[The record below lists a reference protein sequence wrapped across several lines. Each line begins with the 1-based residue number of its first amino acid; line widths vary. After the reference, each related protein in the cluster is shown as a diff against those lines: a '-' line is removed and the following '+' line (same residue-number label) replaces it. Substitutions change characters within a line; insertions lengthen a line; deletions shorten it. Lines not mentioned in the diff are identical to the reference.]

1 MKAVVV
7 DTPGSPAEV
16 RTVEDPTPGPDEL
29 VVAVRGCGICGTDRH
44 ILDEG
49 LPSVAYPLIPG
60 HEPWGEVVAA
70 GPDTEA
76 PPAGTL
82 VAVDPSLH
90 CGRCDRCRRGQG
102 NMCERWGAIGGS
114 QSGAWADY
122 VLLPAANA
130 HVLPEGFPLDC
141 ASIVE
146 PVACAL
152 RGMHQLR
159 PEGDRSAVVVGGGTM
174 GLILAILLELR
185 GVGPLTVVEANPE
198 RRELGR
204 RLVSAE
210 VLAPDELGEL
220 EADYVIDATGVPAA
234 VEHALR
240 RVAPNGTF
248 MVFGVSAPDATVRIT
263 PFEVYRR
270 ELTIVGSMAI
280 LRTFAPAVEAVAR
293 HAERFRPLLTH
304 RFGLDRFDEA
314 VATMSHGDAI
324 KVTIEPGE

>member
-1 MKAVVV
+1 MCSS
-7 DTPGSPAEV
+7 DLLE
-16 RTVEDPTPGPDEL
+16 
-29 VVAVRGCGICGTDRH
+29 
-44 ILDEG
+44 EG
-49 LPSVAYPLIPG
+49 LPSVGYPLIPG

-70 GPDTEA
+70 GPGAVGPGE
-76 PPAGTL
+76 GTL

-102 NMCERWGAIGGS
+102 NMCERWGAIGGT
-114 QSGAWADY
+114 QSGAWAEL
-122 VLLPAANA
+122 VALPAANA

-159 PEGDRSAVVVGGGTM
+159 PEGDRSALVVGGGTM

-185 GVGPLTVVEANPE
+185 GVGPLTVAEANPE

-204 RLVSAE
+204 RLVSAA
-210 VLAPDELGEL
+210 VLAPDELDDL

-234 VEHALR
+234 VEDALR

-248 MVFGVSAPDATVRIT
+248 MVFGVSAPEATVSIA
-263 PFEVYRR
+263 PFEIYRR

-280 LRTFAPAVEAVAR
+280 LRTFAAAVETVAR
-293 HAERFRPLLTH
+293 HGDRFRPLLTH
-304 RFGLDRFDEA
+304 RFGLDRFADA
-314 VATMSHGDAI
+314 VATMSSGAAV
-324 KVTIEPGE
+324 KVTIEPAA